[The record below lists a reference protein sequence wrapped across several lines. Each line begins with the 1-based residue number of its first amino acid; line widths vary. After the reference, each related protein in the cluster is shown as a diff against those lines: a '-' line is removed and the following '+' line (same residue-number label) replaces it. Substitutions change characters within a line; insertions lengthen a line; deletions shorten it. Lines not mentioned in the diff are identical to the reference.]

1 MHPGWRRILH
11 LCCTASGCKKLDL
24 DTGASKSNTLDT
36 TINLLR
42 GKMTEETVNPIKWTI
57 HETHPDKVQIA
68 REKLSEVVDPEIGMN
83 IIQLGLVRDVAIE
96 NDMARLKM
104 ILTTPFCPYGPAMIE
119 MTKAK
124 AVEGLDM
131 PVTIEMGMDMWD
143 FSMMEDP
150 SALDW
155 GMYA

>member
-1 MHPGWRRILH
+1 
-11 LCCTASGCKKLDL
+11 
-24 DTGASKSNTLDT
+24 
-36 TINLLR
+36 
-42 GKMTEETVNPIKWTI
+42 MTEESVNEIQWTI
-57 HETHPDKVQIA
+57 HTTNPELVQPA

-83 IIQLGLVRDVAIE
+83 IIQLGLIRDISVE
-96 NDMARLKM
+96 NGIGRMKM

-124 AVEGLDM
+124 AVEGLNM
-131 PVTIEMGMDMWD
+131 PVTIEMGMDVWD

>member
-1 MHPGWRRILH
+1 
-11 LCCTASGCKKLDL
+11 
-24 DTGASKSNTLDT
+24 
-36 TINLLR
+36 
-42 GKMTEETVNPIKWTI
+42 MTEETINEIKWTI
-57 HETHPDKVQIA
+57 HETHPDVVKQA

-83 IIQLGLVRDVAIE
+83 IIQLGLIRDVEIE
-96 NDMARLKM
+96 NGIGRLKM

-124 AVEGLDM
+124 AVEGLNM
-131 PVTIEMGMDMWD
+131 PVNIEMGMDMWD

>member
-1 MHPGWRRILH
+1 
-11 LCCTASGCKKLDL
+11 
-24 DTGASKSNTLDT
+24 
-36 TINLLR
+36 
-42 GKMTEETVNPIKWTI
+42 MTDEVKEIQWTI
-57 HETHPDKVQIA
+57 HTTHPNLVKQVRD
-68 REKLSEVVDPEIGMN
+68 RLSEVVDPEIGMN
-83 IIQLGLVRDVAIE
+83 IIQLGLIRDVTIE
-96 NDMARLKM
+96 NDIARLKM

-124 AVEGLDM
+124 AVEGLNM
-131 PVTIEMGMDMWD
+131 PVTIEMGMEMWD

>member
-1 MHPGWRRILH
+1 
-11 LCCTASGCKKLDL
+11 
-24 DTGASKSNTLDT
+24 
-36 TINLLR
+36 
-42 GKMTEETVNPIKWTI
+42 MTDEAKEIQWTI
-57 HETHPDKVQIA
+57 HTTHPNLVKTV

-83 IIQLGLVRDVAIE
+83 IIQLGLIRDITIE
-96 NDMARLKM
+96 NDIARLKM

-124 AVEGLDM
+124 AVEGLNM
-131 PVTIEMGMDMWD
+131 PVTIEMGMEMWD

>member
-1 MHPGWRRILH
+1 M
-11 LCCTASGCKKLDL
+11 SE
-24 DTGASKSNTLDT
+24 S
-36 TINLLR
+36 
-42 GKMTEETVNPIKWTI
+42 EIKEIQWTI
-57 HETHPDKVQIA
+57 HTTHPDMVKSA
-68 REKLSEVVDPEIGMN
+68 RDRLSEVIDPEIGMS
-83 IIQLGLVRDVAIE
+83 IIQLGLVRDIE
-96 NDMARLKM
+96 IVDGIGRLKM

-124 AVEGLDM
+124 ATEGLDM
-131 PVTIEMGMDMWD
+131 PVNVEMGMEMWD

>member
-1 MHPGWRRILH
+1 MHQ
-11 LCCTASGCKKLDL
+11 
-24 DTGASKSNTLDT
+24 
-36 TINLLR
+36 
-42 GKMTEETVNPIKWTI
+42 
-57 HETHPDKVQIA
+57 THPDMVKRA
-68 REKLSEVVDPEIGMN
+68 REKLGEVVDPEIGMN
-83 IIQLGLVRDVAIE
+83 IIQLGLVRDISIE
-96 NDMARLKM
+96 NNIARMKM

-124 AVEGLDM
+124 AVEGLGM
-131 PVTIEMGMDMWD
+131 PVTIEMGMEMWD

>member
-1 MHPGWRRILH
+1 
-11 LCCTASGCKKLDL
+11 
-24 DTGASKSNTLDT
+24 
-36 TINLLR
+36 
-42 GKMTEETVNPIKWTI
+42 MTEETVNEIQWTI
-57 HETHPDKVQIA
+57 HQTNPELVKPT

-83 IIQLGLVRDVAIE
+83 IIQLGLIRDISIE
-96 NDMARLKM
+96 NGVAHMKM

-124 AVEGLDM
+124 AVEGLNM
-131 PVTIEMGMDMWD
+131 PVTIEMGMDVWD